1 MDTPTIS
8 NSSENTNSNIS
19 KPLSFSAKLKIKKA
33 KFLSSY
39 YGHPIEDIDLIIFAG
54 KYRELAAKITHGA
67 LTALGQKSSLLD
79 TKIAPTSGTINKFLS
94 DSWKIGANFAIVPTP
109 VFSLTNMAFYGL
121 PIKLL
126 SLTSEFPP
134 DKSPEITSFCQTNAP
149 FTRKSTK
156 SRMKITV
163 WQDQNSNFS
172 NDFLASLSKS
182 PLTNSLKITTT
193 GFDRSADLTISN
205 IRTYKQGTEAT
216 ITYGSDNF
224 KIATFDTSENIA
236 EALAAAT
243 SALFAMGYTSA
254 DITDAIADWDAS
266 QTQQ

>member
-1 MDTPTIS
+1 
-8 NSSENTNSNIS
+8 
-19 KPLSFSAKLKIKKA
+19 
-33 KFLSSY
+33 
-39 YGHPIEDIDLIIFAG
+39 
-54 KYRELAAKITHGA
+54 
-67 LTALGQKSSLLD
+67 
-79 TKIAPTSGTINKFLS
+79 
-94 DSWKIGANFAIVPTP
+94 
-109 VFSLTNMAFYGL
+109 
-121 PIKLL
+121 
-126 SLTSEFPP
+126 
-134 DKSPEITSFCQTNAP
+134 
-149 FTRKSTK
+149 
-156 SRMKITV
+156 MKITV

-243 SALFAMGYTSA
+243 SALFAMGYTST
-254 DITDAIADWDAS
+254 DITDAIADWDAN